1 MLDYKKKEIYRGLQQ
16 KGFGLPQIQC
26 AEYLINDEVNDK
38 YFKEGIEVC
47 ENCILGSTCVSNKI
61 LGSGPITSPLMIVG
75 DSAKDED
82 EETGLVFTGAP
93 GYLLTMALQVLGIDR
108 RSIYCT
114 NTIKC
119 MALNTPA
126 PDEIATCKPY
136 LEYELERVKPKVV
149 IALGNIA
156 TKALTNHFEVNVSHA
171 RGGHFTVGNM
181 IIYPTWHPSFVLLQ
195 QGVDYIKARDEFM
208 FDLQKAITHVKTLQ
222 PDYRW
227 VL

>member
-1 MLDYKKKEIYRGLQQ
+1 MLNLKKNEIYRALQQ

-26 AEYLINDEVNDK
+26 AEYLINDEVNDR

-47 ENCILGSTCVSNKI
+47 ENCVLGSTCNSKI

-75 DSAKDED
+75 DSAKDD
-82 EETGLVFTGAP
+82 NEESGLLFTGAS

-108 RSIYCT
+108 RAIYCT

-119 MALNTPA
+119 VSLSTPA

-156 TKALTNHFEVNVSHA
+156 TKAMTNHFEVNVSHT
-171 RGGHFTVGNM
+171 RGGSFKVGDITV
-181 IIYPTWHPSFVLLQ
+181 YPTWHPSFVLLQ
-195 QGVDYIKARDEFM
+195 QGVDYIKARDEFI
-208 FDLQKAITHVKTLQ
+208 FDLQQAINNVKSMQ
-222 PDYRW
+222 PNYRW